1 MKIVS
6 IYRTDP
12 KNFENGPAP
21 DMHEKMGK
29 LIEKFIAS
37 GELVDTGGV
46 VPAGMLKRVRLNANG
61 SFSQTDGPFT
71 ETKEL
76 VGGYALFDVVSH
88 ERAIELTK
96 EFLSVTGHG
105 ECELIEVTSVA
116 DEAVHR

>member
-12 KNFENGPAP
+12 KNFESGPSP

-29 LIEKFIAS
+29 LIAEFIAS

-46 VPAGMLKRVRLNANG
+46 VPSGMLARVRVTG
-61 SFSQTDGPFT
+61 GGTFSVTDGPFA

-76 VGGYALFDVVSH
+76 VGGYALFNVPSR
-88 ERAIELTK
+88 ERALELT
-96 EFLSVTGHG
+96 EQFLAVTGHG
-105 ECELIEVTSVA
+105 ECELIEVISA
-116 DEAVHR
+116 LD